1 MELKSGKVSVKRI
14 TIEID
19 TEFIPAIS
27 LLKLA
32 GVVESGGQASY
43 EIEQGHV
50 VMDGIVLK
58 EKRKKVRPGSV
69 VVLNNRFEICVTG

>member
-1 MELKSGKVSVKRI
+1 MKKI

-19 TEFIPAIS
+19 TEFIPAVS

-50 VMDGIVLK
+50 TMDGTVLK
-58 EKRKKVRPGSV
+58 EKRKKVRPGST
-69 VVLNNRFEICVTG
+69 VVLHNKFTIYVTGKE

>member
-1 MELKSGKVSVKRI
+1 MKKI
-14 TIEID
+14 TVTID
-19 TEFIPAIS
+19 TEYIPASS

-50 VMDGIVLK
+50 TLDGVVLK
-58 EKRKKVRPGSV
+58 EKRKKVRPGST
-69 VVLNNRFEICVTG
+69 VVLNHEYAIYVTES

>member
-1 MELKSGKVSVKRI
+1 MKRI
-14 TIEID
+14 TIAID
-19 TEFIPAIS
+19 TEYIPAVA

-50 VMDGIVLK
+50 TMDGTVLK
-58 EKRKKVRPGSV
+58 EKRKKVRPGST
-69 VVLNNRFEICVTG
+69 VVLNREYTIFVTGS

>member
-1 MELKSGKVSVKRI
+1 MKKI
-14 TIEID
+14 TVAID
-19 TEFIPAIS
+19 TEYIPASS

-50 VMDGIVLK
+50 TMDGVVLK
-58 EKRKKVRPGSV
+58 EKRKKVRPGSM
-69 VVLNNRFEICVTG
+69 VVLSGKEGRASAFLDCFSRT

>member
-1 MELKSGKVSVKRI
+1 MKRI
-14 TIEID
+14 TIAID
-19 TEFIPAIS
+19 TEYIPAVA

-50 VMDGIVLK
+50 TMDGTVLK
-58 EKRKKVRPGSV
+58 EKRKKIRPGSTV
-69 VVLNNRFEICVTG
+69 ILNREYTIFVTGS

>member
-1 MELKSGKVSVKRI
+1 MKRI
-14 TIEID
+14 TIAID
-19 TEFIPAIS
+19 TEYIPAVA

-50 VMDGIVLK
+50 TMDGTVLK
-58 EKRKKVRPGSV
+58 EKRKKVRPGSIV
-69 VVLNNRFEICVTG
+69 ILNREYTIFVTGS

>member
-1 MELKSGKVSVKRI
+1 MKKI

-19 TEFIPAIS
+19 TEFIPAVA

-43 EIEQGHV
+43 EIEQGNV
-50 VMDGIVLK
+50 TMDGVILK
-58 EKRKKVRPGSV
+58 EKRKKVRPGSTV
-69 VVLNNRFEICVTG
+69 VFNHEYEIYVTG

>member
-1 MELKSGKVSVKRI
+1 MKKI

-19 TEFIPAIS
+19 TEYIPAVS

-32 GVVESGGQASY
+32 GAVDSGGQASY

-50 VMDGIVLK
+50 TMDGVVLK
-58 EKRKKVRPGSV
+58 EKRKKVRPGST
-69 VVLNNRFEICVTG
+69 VVLNNKIAIYVKG

>member
-1 MELKSGKVSVKRI
+1 MKEI

-19 TEFIPAIS
+19 TEYIPAVS

-32 GVVESGGQASY
+32 GVVESGGQASF

-50 VMDGIVLK
+50 TMDGVILK
-58 EKRKKVRPGSV
+58 EKRKKVRPGSTV
-69 VVLNNRFEICVTG
+69 VFNHEYEIYVTG

>member
-1 MELKSGKVSVKRI
+1 MKKI

-19 TEFIPAIS
+19 TEYIPAVS

-50 VMDGIVLK
+50 TMDGVVLK
-58 EKRKKVRPGSV
+58 EKHKKVRPGST
-69 VVLNNRFEICVTG
+69 VVLNHEYAIHVTG

>member
-1 MELKSGKVSVKRI
+1 MKKI
-14 TIEID
+14 TIEIN
-19 TEFIPAIS
+19 TEFIPAVS

-50 VMDGIVLK
+50 TMDGIVLK
-58 EKRKKVRPGSV
+58 EKRKKVRPGSTF
-69 VVLNNRFEICVTG
+69 VLNNKFAICVTGKE

>member
-1 MELKSGKVSVKRI
+1 MKKI

-19 TEFIPAIS
+19 TEYIPAVS

-50 VMDGIVLK
+50 TMDGVVLQ
-58 EKRKKVRPGSV
+58 EKRKKVRQGSA
-69 VVLNNRFEICVTG
+69 VVLNNEYVIYVTG

>member
-1 MELKSGKVSVKRI
+1 MKKI

-19 TEFIPAIS
+19 TDYIPAVS

-32 GVVESGGQASY
+32 GAVDSGGQASY

-50 VMDGIVLK
+50 TMDGVVLK
-58 EKRKKVRPGSV
+58 EKRKKVRPGST
-69 VVLNNRFEICVTG
+69 VVLNNKISIYVKG